1 VLAWHVDYWNKLGQG
16 QAMGAWVD
24 PFSSAAASQRQSAY
38 ARAWAE
44 RSRWTPQWRVEGKSL
59 RSRRWGELVQTAVKE
74 GTVQTPTLALEVAA
88 SWAPPKPKS
97 DKHATVTVRIV
108 VKVLKKGLKLPD
120 TVKVLPLLVQRKA
133 VTAIPRG
140 ENRGKTLTEFY
151 IVRTIGKAL
160 AVKDTT
166 SAKGVTITLKAPR
179 DQKAKNLGLAVLVE
193 DRATMR
199 PLESQF
205 VSLTVAKPKPKP
217 DHSEGQ
223 DGEDF

>member
-1 VLAWHVDYWNKLGQG
+1 MLAWHVDYWNKLGQG

-24 PFSSAAASQRQSAY
+24 PFSSAAASQRQTAY

-44 RSRWTPQWRVEGKSL
+44 RGRWTPQWRVEGKSL
-59 RSRRWGELVQTAVKE
+59 RSRRWGELVQAAVKE
-74 GTVQTPTLALEVAA
+74 GVAKTPTLALDIAA
-88 SWAPPKPKS
+88 SWAPPKRKA
-97 DKHATVTVRIV
+97 DKHATVTVRIA
-108 VKVLKKGLKLPD
+108 VKILKKGLELPD
-120 TVKVLPLLVQRKA
+120 TVKVLPLLVQRRT

-160 AVKDTT
+160 AVNDTT
-166 SAKGVTITLKAPR
+166 TAEGVTVTLKAPR

-199 PLESQF
+199 PLESRF
-205 VSLTVAKPKPKP
+205 VSLTVTKSKSKP
-217 DHSEGQ
+217 DHSEGD